1 MSNSLA
7 QHLRDAA
14 DLLDSGLGDDIDP
27 NTLRAAAG
35 ALAASKTD
43 VLELNAPGVVTI
55 TIAKGHFRAQC
66 RLTELELVQ
75 SGKLEAV
82 CGLLCAAAIVQIET
96 AEQLYNPG
104 LSKIQPHE

>member
-1 MSNSLA
+1 MPNSLA

-55 TIAKGHFRAQC
+55 TIAKGRFRAQC
-66 RLTELELVQ
+66 RLTELELAQ